1 MNRIVAVILA
11 IVLSV
16 ASATA
21 GIRHYCDTSYCTIHT
36 VFVTSSTSTTTL
48 VIENKRDYYGEDL
61 VYRNDTLEMVLTDVG
76 YVDAS
81 GNYHYYMLD
90 YQGNVRQVVDAQ
102 GNVLEQNDY
111 YPYGGLFGESAS
123 HQSYK
128 YSGKELETMNGLNT
142 YDFHARPYYYPALQ
156 FHSPDLL
163 SEKNPWNSPYLYS
176 SGNPINRIDPSGM
189 ADYFNQKGKYITTID
204 DGIDVRM
211 MLFTNSTKIEDAQK
225 AISEKLYTPVP
236 SETVIKAME
245 QVYEKTEKTG
255 NEAGFIVGESG
266 TVSRI
271 VEGTSG
277 EIDNE
282 TWGIAQK
289 DIIESNDMISYDV
302 HSHPE
307 QNVSGYNEGPSVDDK
322 KYVVG
327 NMPGVLLGYDVKTYI
342 TNGYLGKETYKSVKR
357 TIIFYNSNEVLY
369 RQEYDKFKK
378 TIKNINK

>member
-1 MNRIVAVILA
+1 MNRIIAVILM
-11 IVLSV
+11 IVLAV

-21 GIRHYCDTSYCTIHT
+21 GIRHYCD
-36 VFVTSSTSTTTL
+36 
-48 VIENKRDYYGEDL
+48 
-61 VYRNDTLEMVLTDVG
+61 
-76 YVDAS
+76 
-81 GNYHYYMLD
+81 
-90 YQGNVRQVVDAQ
+90 YQGNIRQVADAQ

-123 HQSYK
+123 RQSYK

-142 YDFHARPYYYPALQ
+142 YDFHARPYYYPVLQ
-156 FHSPDLL
+156 FHSPDILG
-163 SEKNPWNSPYLYS
+163 ETYYHVSPYLYC
-176 SGNPINRIDPSGM
+176 SGNPINRIDPTGM
-189 ADYFNQKGKYITTID
+189 VDYFNQKGKFIMTID
-204 DGIDVRM
+204 DGLDVRM
-211 MLFTNSTKIEDAQK
+211 MLFLNSTNIEDAQK

-307 QNVSGYNEGPSVDDK
+307 QNQENVQSTIVPSDEDINNL
-322 KYVVG
+322 VG
-327 NMPGVLLGYDVKTYI
+327 NMPGVILGHYYKNIPI
-342 TNGYLGKETYKSVKR
+342 TNQIGGFQTIKYRGIGFFNSSGAINVNNYDFNSYKR
-357 TIIFYNSNEVLY
+357 TIN
-369 RQEYDKFKK
+369 K
-378 TIKNINK
+378 INKYKK

>member
-1 MNRIVAVILA
+1 
-11 IVLSV
+11 
-16 ASATA
+16 
-21 GIRHYCDTSYCTIHT
+21 
-36 VFVTSSTSTTTL
+36 
-48 VIENKRDYYGEDL
+48 
-61 VYRNDTLEMVLTDVG
+61 
-76 YVDAS
+76 
-81 GNYHYYMLD
+81 
-90 YQGNVRQVVDAQ
+90 
-102 GNVLEQNDY
+102 
-111 YPYGGLFGESAS
+111 
-123 HQSYK
+123 
-128 YSGKELETMNGLNT
+128 
-142 YDFHARPYYYPALQ
+142 
-156 FHSPDLL
+156 
-163 SEKNPWNSPYLYS
+163 
-176 SGNPINRIDPSGM
+176 M

-236 SETVIKAME
+236 SEEVITAME
-245 QVYEKTEKTG
+245 QVYEQTEKTG
-255 NEAGFIVGESG
+255 NEAGFIVGQNG

-282 TWGIAQK
+282 TWRIAQK
-289 DIIESNDMISYDV
+289 DIADKNDKTSYDV

-307 QNVSGYNEGPSVDDK
+307 QNQENIQSTVVPSNEDVNNL
-322 KYVVG
+322 VG